1 MTIGNLIQ
9 TAIDRAL
16 EHYQPVLQLVR
27 DTLPARALPPEGQ
40 DGSGGYPASPH
51 DHDDRYY
58 TKPQTDAEI
67 TEAIATHEGAV
78 NPHAQYLLL
87 SSVSLTATP
96 NFVPRAGVAGKLAT
110 GWIPAIL
117 LDSMVSGTLPIANG
131 GTGAT
136 TAVAALVALGGVRN
150 AGSVVSFQAGLDL
163 GKGSAGTAGRVYLAT
178 DTLRIYRDTGTQWVV
193 IGSVQLTDQLGE
205 LSDPQH
211 GSRGGGTLHAVATI
225 SVNGFLSAADKA
237 KLDGVAAGAQVASV
251 SATAPLASSGG
262 TTPTISLQSQA
273 ANVVLAGPATGAAS
287 APAFRVLVAADI
299 PPLDASKISSG
310 TIPIVN
316 GGTGQSSASAALTA
330 LGGVRNAGNVS
341 SIQAGLDSAKPSAAT
356 PGQLYVSTDTQ
367 QVYRSTNMGWQLV
380 ASVRLADQLGE
391 VSDAQHGTRSG
402 GTLHATATPSVAG
415 FMSAADKSKL
425 DSVGANIAYLN
436 AAQTWT
442 AAQTFNAGATLP
454 LGQDLR
460 ANGATRGV
468 MERLI
473 DVRGLNFADE
483 HFRTGVATAG
493 YTWRGP
499 PFTVPLTVDYA
510 ANGDYLVV
518 TPANGGRHFFAKT
531 ISTFANRSLTIRA
544 APQHNALVGLR
555 VDDGTDNNY
564 YQAVLRFAGAGQM
577 RFEMHQ
583 RTSGGTVTVQLGPTT
598 MLGALLVFQLLSFQP
613 AATHTPFMYIVNEVG
628 FSSIMI
634 SGIGVSWA
642 AQRAGIVVQEGESGT
657 GFSFVDWL
665 KNEHT

>member
-1 MTIGNLIQ
+1 MSTIGNLIQ

-16 EHYQPVLQLVR
+16 ERYQPVLQLVR

-67 TEAIATHEGAV
+67 TDAIAAHEGAA

-87 SSVSLTATP
+87 SSVSLTPTP
-96 NFVPRAGVAGKLAT
+96 NVVPRAGVAGKLAV
-110 GWIPAIL
+110 GWIPQIL

-131 GTGAT
+131 GTGTT
-136 TAVAALVALGGVRN
+136 TAA
-150 AGSVVSFQAGLDL
+150 
-163 GKGSAGTAGRVYLAT
+163 
-178 DTLRIYRDTGTQWVV
+178 
-193 IGSVQLTDQLGE
+193 
-205 LSDPQH
+205 
-211 GSRGGGTLHAVATI
+211 
-225 SVNGFLSAADKA
+225 
-237 KLDGVAAGAQVASV
+237 
-251 SATAPLASSGG
+251 
-262 TTPTISLQSQA
+262 
-273 ANVVLAGPATGAAS
+273 
-287 APAFRVLVAADI
+287 
-299 PPLDASKISSG
+299 
-310 TIPIVN
+310 
-316 GGTGQSSASAALTA
+316 AALTA
-330 LGGVRNAGNVS
+330 LGGVRSAGGVS
-341 SIQAGLDSAKPSAAT
+341 SIQSGLDTAKPSPSPA
-356 PGQLYVSTDTQ
+356 GQLYISTDTQ
-367 QVYRSTNMGWQLV
+367 QVYRSTNLGWQIV

-425 DSVGANIAYLN
+425 DGVGANIAYLN

-493 YTWRGP
+493 YTWRGA
-499 PFTVPLTVDYA
+499 PFTVPPTIDYA

-518 TPANGGRHFFAKT
+518 TPSNAGRHFFAKT

-544 APQHNALVGLR
+544 APQHNALVGIR

-583 RTSGGTVTVQLGPTT
+583 RTAAGSVSIQLGPTT

-628 FSSIMI
+628 FSSIML

-642 AQRAGIVVQEGESGT
+642 AQRAGIVVQEGEVGT
-657 GFSFVDWL
+657 GFSFIDWF
-665 KNEHT
+665 KNEHS